1 MSATTDL
8 SASDPRR
15 WEPVA
20 TTDPT
25 PTTTPADKPRGP
37 FARLSPE
44 WRALIVLVVGAAFSV
59 GWQKLFPG
67 TPVPQ
72 LPPTVTVVYG
82 PPILHDA
89 PQK

>member
-25 PTTTPADKPRGP
+25 PPADKPRGP

-44 WRALIVLVVGAAFSV
+44 WRALLVLVAGAAFSI
-59 GWQKLFPG
+59 GWQRLFPG
-67 TPVPQ
+67 TTPPPLPVSQP
-72 LPPTVTVVYG
+72 VVVYVG
-82 PPILHDA
+82 PGHEA
-89 PQK
+89 PAK